1 MEKFLLILIIFL
13 IIVFYIIRPTSRKEL
28 KKFEDND
35 NWSNMGF

>member
-1 MEKFLLILIIFL
+1 MDILLIITILALVI
-13 IIVFYIIRPTSRKEL
+13 FYIFRPTSKKEL